1 MLDHVRLLPEG
12 PGADL
17 ADEGLLAG
25 VDLEVLLEVEPLA
38 VDEEAAHRAA
48 LVAAPVVV
56 HVLQRGR
63 NAYVTSSAFFWVF
76 LPLPS
81 SSGSKK
87 GGQNN

>member
-1 MLDHVRLLPEG
+1 MRGDVLDHVRLLPEG

-25 VDLEVLLEVEPLA
+25 VDLEVLLEVEALA

-56 HVLQRGR
+56 HVL
-63 NAYVTSSAFFWVF
+63 
-76 LPLPS
+76 
-81 SSGSKK
+81 KE
-87 GGQNN
+87 GQKCIYDVHCIFGIFYPFPP